1 MLKNQVVGNVHF
13 VQRAND
19 AMLTII
25 NQPISTVLTFIKSRD
40 SSESLQN
47 IFKALTFEGN
57 FSYLYRNLKIIPSIS
72 ENHDF

>member
-47 IFKALTFEGN
+47 FFKALTFAGN
-57 FSYLYRNLKIIPSIS
+57 FSYLYRNLKIILSIS

>member
-47 IFKALTFEGN
+47 FFKALTFEGN
-57 FSYLYRNLKIIPSIS
+57 FSCLYLNLKIIPSIS